1 MQRLSPRSGR
11 ALLGVIAAALG
22 LIVLSACSNEEPAA
36 STAVTD
42 TSLAPVTT
50 VAAAADTT
58 RPRGGTNRS
67 TSTSIRE
74 PIEISYDIR
83 HREPSDGGDRLVVL
97 IEPGDYTE
105 IDLSNLVLD
114 IIEANEPV
122 AQLDV
127 VDSQRALPAVIRNPA
142 NLTPQQSRHYVLRL
156 EDGTRVVFLGPYS
169 DLGSFII
176 GS

>member
-1 MQRLSPRSGR
+1 ML
-11 ALLGVIAAALG
+11 A
-22 LIVLSACSNEEPAA
+22 ACSNDDPTL
-36 STAVTD
+36 STAATD
-42 TSLAPVTT
+42 TSLESVTT
-50 VAAAADTT
+50 VAAAPDTT
-58 RPRGGTNRS
+58 RPRGGSNRT

-83 HREPSDGGDRLVVL
+83 HREPSDSGDRLVVL

-114 IIEANEPV
+114 IVEENEPV
-122 AQLDV
+122 DQLDV
-127 VDSQRALPAVIRNPA
+127 VDSQGALNAVIRNPDG
-142 NLTPQQSRHYVLRL
+142 LTRQQTRHYVLRL
-156 EDGTRVVFLGPYS
+156 ENGNRVVFLGPYS

>member
-1 MQRLSPRSGR
+1 MRRHSWGPAFRG
-11 ALLGVIAAALG
+11 AAAAALAVTA
-22 LIVLSACSNEEPAA
+22 LAACSDDPTV
-36 STAVTD
+36 STAVTE
-42 TSLAPVTT
+42 TSLESVTT
-50 VAAAADTT
+50 VAAAPDTT
-58 RPRGGTNRS
+58 RQRSGSNRS

-74 PIEISYDIR
+74 PIDISYDIR
-83 HREPSDGGDRLVVL
+83 HREPSDSGDRLVVL

-114 IIEANEPV
+114 IVEANEPV
-122 AQLDV
+122 DQLDV
-127 VDSQRALPAVIRNPA
+127 VDSQAALRAVIRNSE

-156 EDGTRVVFLGPYS
+156 ENGNRVVFLGPYS

>member
-1 MQRLSPRSGR
+1 MRRQSWGR
-11 ALLGVIAAALG
+11 ATTAAAAALA
-22 LIVLSACSNEEPAA
+22 LTVLAACSNDDPTL
-36 STAVTD
+36 STAATD
-42 TSLAPVTT
+42 TSLESVTT
-50 VAAAADTT
+50 VAAAPDTT
-58 RPRGGTNRS
+58 RPRGGSNRT

-83 HREPSDGGDRLVVL
+83 HREPSDSGDRLVVL

-114 IIEANEPV
+114 IVEENEPV
-122 AQLDV
+122 DQLDV
-127 VDSQRALPAVIRNPA
+127 VDSQGALHAVIRNPDG
-142 NLTPQQSRHYVLRL
+142 LTRQQTRHYVLRL
-156 EDGTRVVFLGPYS
+156 ENGNRVVFLGPYS

>member
-1 MQRLSPRSGR
+1 MRRQSWGR
-11 ALLGVIAAALG
+11 ATTAAAAALA
-22 LIVLSACSNEEPAA
+22 LTVLAACSNDDPTL
-36 STAVTD
+36 STAATD
-42 TSLAPVTT
+42 TSLESVTT
-50 VAAAADTT
+50 VAAAPDTT
-58 RPRGGTNRS
+58 RPRGGSNRT

-83 HREPSDGGDRLVVL
+83 HREPSDSGDRLVVL

-114 IIEANEPV
+114 IVEENEPV
-122 AQLDV
+122 DQLDV
-127 VDSQRALPAVIRNPA
+127 VDSQGALNAVIRNPDG
-142 NLTPQQSRHYVLRL
+142 LTRQQTRHYVLRL
-156 EDGTRVVFLGPYS
+156 ENGNRVVFLGPYS